1 MPSHPTPDTT
11 VEHDERSDSEAL
23 AADATRA
30 RRSDRDLALELDR
43 PAPTDAAVGAGSLEA
58 LSRRAAARGEPPREA
73 VAAAK
78 AGDERAVTEVVEGC
92 LPQIARLA
100 RRYAAAPHVERLEL
114 IQEGVAGLLE
124 ALHRYDPERG
134 TPLCAYAQ
142 PTVQRAM
149 QRLVGELGDAVA
161 LSDHALRRLS
171 RLKSAEDELMR
182 EYHRLP
188 TRLEIIE
195 RSGVSEEEAE
205 RLLRATSRPRS
216 LEEPITAE
224 DGGVIGSLGD
234 LVHDPRAE
242 DAYDRILDVL
252 EGHELRQLLS
262 VLSPRERSILRAR
275 YGLDG
280 DPQSVRQ
287 VAERLGLSTSRV
299 RDIERRALR
308 KLRQAAAVAAGAAR

>member
-1 MPSHPTPDTT
+1 MD
-11 VEHDERSDSEAL
+11 HDERSDSEAL
-23 AADATRA
+23 AAQATRG

-43 PAPTDAAVGAGSLEA
+43 PAPADDAVGPGPLDA
-58 LSRRAAARGEPPREA
+58 LSRRAATRGEPTRET

-78 AGDERAVTEVVEGC
+78 AGDERALTEVVESC
-92 LPQIARLA
+92 LPQITRLA

-114 IQEGVAGLLE
+114 IQEGVAGLLQ
-124 ALHRYDPERG
+124 ALHRYDPERE

-171 RLKSAEDELMR
+171 RLKSAEDDLMR
-182 EYHRLP
+182 EQHRLP
-188 TRLEIIE
+188 TRREIVE

-216 LEEPITAE
+216 LQEPITAE
-224 DGGVIGSLGD
+224 DGNVIGSLGD
-234 LVHDPRAE
+234 LVDDPRAE
-242 DAYDRILDVL
+242 DAYDRVLDVL
-252 EGHELRQLLS
+252 EAHELRPLLS
-262 VLSPRERSILRAR
+262 VLSPRERSVLRAR

-280 DPQSVRQ
+280 EPQSIRE

-308 KLRQAAAVAAGAAR
+308 KLRQAAVATGAAR